1 MLFSVIIV
9 KVLCVCGVISEP
21 LVKSVNLNKLV
32 GIPIPGKYYNPLD
45 KEWNPSKVDWVGVIS
60 GCRAS
65 FRYEKRLSNFY
76 IRAAAHDA
84 LSVREKF
91 GGADGSLLLT
101 DDELRRPENKHDLF
115 AYTVSK
121 NALELSKMY
130 KASVA
135 DVLAVCA
142 GVAVEFLG
150 GPRIVRYNNTF
161 PFMVGRIDLNSPNPG
176 NALAKADINLT
187 EFEKFATNRRLTME
201 EMTALMGT
209 HSLIDSKGCLNVD
222 GRSYCDPLVE
232 NCENISMFKWSN
244 SYYEDVCK
252 MNTTIYEFAKEVE
265 VNVDNNFEYKEE
277 LCKYTSKKF
286 KDDAAMDF
294 EEAPETTDII
304 RITVEFVENSIM
316 RVWNYTV
323 NDAWLGK
330 SCRGEHS
337 GTNKQKEISSSMNR
351 FKNSYNDWSEVYSRA
366 YKKMVSTGAN
376 WSNFGGYPI
385 TGLECDSGYVS
396 KVRGVKCNSC
406 NVNFRM
412 VKLALSGSNCPSSC
426 VCRSSF
432 KADDVYSKWA
442 LDEDVV

>member
-1 MLFSVIIV
+1 MLFCIVIV
-9 KVLCVCGVISEP
+9 KVLFVSCVVSKP
-21 LVKSVNLNKLV
+21 LVKSVNLDRLR
-32 GIPIPGKYYNPLD
+32 GSFIPGKYYDPLD
-45 KEWNPSKVDWVGVIS
+45 KNWNPSKVDWAGVIS

-65 FRYEKRLSNFY
+65 FRFEKRLSNFY

-84 LSVREKF
+84 LSVKENF

-130 KASVA
+130 RASVA

-150 GPRIVRYNNTF
+150 GPRIVRYNVTF
-161 PFMVGRIDLNSPNPG
+161 PFMVGRIDLDSPNPR

-187 EFEKFATNRRLTME
+187 EFENFATNRRLSME

-209 HSLIDSKGCLNVD
+209 HSLIDSKGCLNTD
-222 GRSYCDPLVE
+222 GKTYCDPLVE
-232 NCENISMFKWSN
+232 KCDNISMFKWSN
-244 SYYEDVCK
+244 SYYDDVCR
-252 MNTTIYEFAKEVE
+252 MNTTIHKIAREVE
-265 VNVDNNFEYKEE
+265 MNVDNEFEYKEE

-294 EEAPETTDII
+294 EEAPETTDIL

-316 RVWNYTV
+316 KIWNYTV

-337 GTNKQKEISSSMNR
+337 GTIKQKEISSSMNK
-351 FKNSYNDWSEVYSRA
+351 FKNSYNEWNEVYSRA
-366 YKKMVSTGAN
+366 YKKMVSIGAN
-376 WSNFGGYPI
+376 WSNYGGYPI
-385 TGLECDSGYVS
+385 TGLECNSGYTS
-396 KVRGVKCNSC
+396 KVRGIRCGNCNI
-406 NVNFRM
+406 NFRM
-412 VKLALSGSNCPSSC
+412 IKTSIKTFNCHPSC
-426 VCRSSF
+426 VCITSF
-432 KADDVYSKWA
+432 KEDEIYSKWA
-442 LDEDVV
+442 E

>member
-1 MLFSVIIV
+1 MLFNIVIVLFVSSVIS
-9 KVLCVCGVISEP
+9 KP

-32 GIPIPGKYYNPLD
+32 GNPIPGKYYDPLD
-45 KEWNPSKVDWVGVIS
+45 KNWGPSKVDWAGVIS

-65 FRYEKRLSNFY
+65 FRFEKRLSNFY

-84 LSVREKF
+84 LSVRDNF

-101 DDELRRPENKHDLF
+101 EDELRRPENKHDLF

-130 KASVA
+130 RASVA

-150 GPRIVRYNNTF
+150 GPRVLRYNNTF

-187 EFEKFATNRRLTME
+187 EFENFAMNRRLTME

-222 GRSYCDPLVE
+222 GKSYCDPLVE
-232 NCENISMFKWSN
+232 NCDNISMFRWSN
-244 SYYEDVCK
+244 SYYDDVCK
-252 MNTTIYEFAKEVE
+252 MNTTIYKSAKEVE
-265 VNVDNNFEYKEE
+265 VKVDNMFEYKEE

-294 EEAPETTDII
+294 EEAPETADIV

-316 RVWNYTV
+316 KIWNYTV

-330 SCRGEHS
+330 SCRGEHNGS
-337 GTNKQKEISSSMNR
+337 IKQKEISSSMKR

-366 YKKMVSTGAN
+366 YKRMVSIGAN
-376 WSNFGGYPI
+376 WSNFVGYPI
-385 TGLECDSGYVS
+385 TGFECDSGYIS
-396 KVRGVKCNSC
+396 KVRGIRCNNCNINYNLMKNVRFSYNCSQSC
-406 NVNFRM
+406 M
-412 VKLALSGSNCPSSC
+412 
-426 VCRSSF
+426 CRSSF
-432 KADDVYSKWA
+432 KADDIYSKWA
-442 LDEDVV
+442 LEEGEV